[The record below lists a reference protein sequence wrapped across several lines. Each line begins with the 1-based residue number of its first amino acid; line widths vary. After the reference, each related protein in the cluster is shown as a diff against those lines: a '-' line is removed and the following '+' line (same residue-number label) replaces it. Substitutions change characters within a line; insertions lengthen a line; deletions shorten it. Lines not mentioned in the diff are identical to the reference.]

1 MDLGLPAS
9 IPQDYVSDL
18 PTRLDVYRRLGALA
32 SQDEIAS
39 MEDELEDRFGPLPFQ
54 VQNLLYVVRLKLV
67 AKQAGIQSI
76 SRDGA
81 RIILRLHDEVGGA
94 GPALQKQLG
103 RSVTV
108 GHTQVRLELE
118 RLTDGWEQPLSK
130 AVEKLAQFR
139 ERLGVGV

>member
-1 MDLGLPAS
+1 M
-9 IPQDYVSDL
+9 Q
-18 PTRLDVYRRLGALA
+18 
-32 SQDEIAS
+32 
-39 MEDELEDRFGPLPFQ
+39 LPFQ

-67 AKQAGIQSI
+67 AKQAGVQSI
-76 SRDGA
+76 SREGA

-118 RLTDGWEQPLSK
+118 GLKDGWEQPLSDT
-130 AVEKLAQFR
+130 VSKLAAFR
-139 ERLGVGV
+139 ERLKVGLNPVILQNQA